1 MTNFERLLR
10 DIVPPLMRR
19 WQVPGVAV
27 GLSYRGQRTLC
38 GFGVSPGG
46 GTSIGGAAVGG
57 AAVGA
62 AAVGADTVFGIGS
75 VADTFLAALVASLA
89 EQVLPVS

>member
-10 DIVPPLMRR
+10 DIVPPLMQR

-62 AAVGADTVFGIGS
+62 DTVFGIGS